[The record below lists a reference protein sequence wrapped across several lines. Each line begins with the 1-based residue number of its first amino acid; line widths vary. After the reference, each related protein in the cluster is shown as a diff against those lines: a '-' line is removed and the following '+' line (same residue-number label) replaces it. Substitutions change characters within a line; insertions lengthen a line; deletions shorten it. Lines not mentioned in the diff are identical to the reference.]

1 MEQIKESQMLEDKL
15 DKLQLMTKGCWNR
28 LEDELIA
35 EHVSEKGARDW
46 SQLARRMSGRI
57 GKQCRE

>member
-1 MEQIKESQMLEDKL
+1 MLEDKL